1 MKNILNL
8 LITIYFTI
16 NFIINFNHGLL
27 NQFYYYLLSD
37 TIYIL
42 LYEKENELKYDIII
56 HHISGIF
63 IILGLNNNE
72 LNNMFQIFTLQEFT
86 TILAISRIIF
96 KNVKINKII
105 NNLLFIIWIP
115 LRIILPYYI
124 INYSYIY
131 YYNNKYFIFNIFYSC
146 ILYLLNIKWTFKYL
160 FKKINDHHSSI
171 LLLIPIIF
179 MKKDIILF
187 NLFLLQTII
196 SFIYNYI
203 NINSLSL
210 DLKNKKIIKNLLL
223 SFDTTIFTL
232 IIIELNYN
240 LSLRELI
247 ITFISTF
254 YLKYIYNQNELHS
267 FFILFILLNK
277 LKNNILL
284 LLLNSIFLSTT
295 FILRY
300 YTKKTFLWHLSCLC
314 GLLTGLY
321 INDKLINLN

>member
-86 TILAISRIIF
+86 TILAIGRIIF

-131 YYNNKYFIFNIFYSC
+131 YYNNKYFI
-146 ILYLLNIKWTFKYL
+146 
-160 FKKINDHHSSI
+160 
-171 LLLIPIIF
+171 LIY
-179 MKKDIILF
+179 
-187 NLFLLQTII
+187 
-196 SFIYNYI
+196 FIHVY
-203 NINSLSL
+203 
-210 DLKNKKIIKNLLL
+210 
-223 SFDTTIFTL
+223 
-232 IIIELNYN
+232 
-240 LSLRELI
+240 
-247 ITFISTF
+247 
-254 YLKYIYNQNELHS
+254 YIY
-267 FFILFILLNK
+267 
-277 LKNNILL
+277 
-284 LLLNSIFLSTT
+284 
-295 FILRY
+295 
-300 YTKKTFLWHLSCLC
+300 
-314 GLLTGLY
+314 
-321 INDKLINLN
+321 